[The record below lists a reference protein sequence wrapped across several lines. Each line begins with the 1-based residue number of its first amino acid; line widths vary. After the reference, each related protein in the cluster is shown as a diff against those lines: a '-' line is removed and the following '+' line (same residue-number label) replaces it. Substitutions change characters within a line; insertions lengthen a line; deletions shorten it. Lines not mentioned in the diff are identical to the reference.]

1 MPRWK
6 DTNTVV
12 TRICHN
18 SSLQSLNKV
27 NFMAFTLDLNNFF
40 TNVLTSVIDVTVLM
54 QYPLLK
60 IHLYSI
66 YTVSTNNNIEILD
79 ANAGNKYI

>member
-1 MPRWK
+1 
-6 DTNTVV
+6 
-12 TRICHN
+12 
-18 SSLQSLNKV
+18 
-27 NFMAFTLDLNNFF
+27 MAFTLDLNNFF

-66 YTVSTNNNIEILD
+66 YTVSTNNNV
-79 ANAGNKYI
+79 

>member
-1 MPRWK
+1 
-6 DTNTVV
+6 
-12 TRICHN
+12 
-18 SSLQSLNKV
+18 
-27 NFMAFTLDLNNFF
+27 
-40 TNVLTSVIDVTVLM
+40 M

-66 YTVSTNNNIEILD
+66 YTVNTNNNIKILD